1 MAQKINLE
9 SRKSLVNTNMFKN
22 DKNNPLNILNDN
34 VLISEN
40 YYPKEDDILKY
51 FDYELFKSN
60 KNDENSSLV
69 NQLTKFRYHIIFILH
84 LNNFRKFILKIIYSD
99 MDMDYFDDL
108 DQLMTLKDFKT
119 IKYQFHQALKN
130 KRYLKSYES
139 NKQNKKILGKQYL
152 FG

>member
-1 MAQKINLE
+1 LKYKNTLNIKRVKFINGKKMAQKINLE

-69 NQLTKFRYHIIFILH
+69 NQLRKYRYHTI
-84 LNNFRKFILKIIYSD
+84 
-99 MDMDYFDDL
+99 
-108 DQLMTLKDFKT
+108 TLFSFY
-119 IKYQFHQALKN
+119 I
-130 KRYLKSYES
+130 
-139 NKQNKKILGKQYL
+139 
-152 FG
+152 